1 MLSRL
6 RMKDIDYVVVLN
18 TNRLW
23 RSDIVKV
30 LIHREFNKYQVD
42 VKSIEQ
48 PNYSIY
54 KKDPNDF

>member
-6 RMKDIDYVVVLN
+6 RTKDIDYVVVLN

-42 VKSIEQ
+42 VKVLNNRITVFIRKIQ
-48 PNYSIY
+48 MT
-54 KKDPNDF
+54 F